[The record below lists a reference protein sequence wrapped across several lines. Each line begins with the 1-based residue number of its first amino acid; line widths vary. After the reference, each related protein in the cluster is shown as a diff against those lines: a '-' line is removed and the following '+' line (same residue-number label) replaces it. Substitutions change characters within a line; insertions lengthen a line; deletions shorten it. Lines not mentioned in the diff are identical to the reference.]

1 MEATWIGAMVYVVV
15 TLWSY
20 FCFVIGH
27 AIGRKL
33 GESELR
39 LEWNKWMFEK
49 FTGDQKFRTPD
60 DAE

>member
-1 MEATWIGAMVYVVV
+1 MEATWIGAMVCVVV

-20 FCFVIGH
+20 FCF
-27 AIGRKL
+27 AIGRDVGQKT
-33 GESELR
+33 GESKIR

-49 FTGDQKFRTPD
+49 FASDQKFRTPD